1 MVEYRYYSSLGGFK
15 NGRFRYED
23 YWGRKA
29 DNNMHRTSR
38 GEPSSGEYFHVQIR
52 LENLQSIKIVPNFIE
67 KFDEYCRFSGW
78 TSIDGHYISVSGQYD
93 NDFANSYIESIGDY

>member
-1 MVEYRYYSSLGGFK
+1 MVDSDVKRIIGGESFSE
-15 NGRFRYED
+15 FC
-23 YWGRKA
+23 RKA

-52 LENLQSIKIVPNFIE
+52 LENLQSIEIVPNFIE
-67 KFDEYCRFSGW
+67 KFDGYCRFSGW

-93 NDFANSYIESIGDY
+93 NDFTNSYIESIGDY